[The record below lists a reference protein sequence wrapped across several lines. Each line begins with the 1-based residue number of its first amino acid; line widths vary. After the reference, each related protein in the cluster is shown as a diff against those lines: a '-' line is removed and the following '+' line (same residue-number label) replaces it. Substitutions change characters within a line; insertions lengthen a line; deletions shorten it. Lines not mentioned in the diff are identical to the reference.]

1 MGRPGNGEKGSD
13 VSPGPFEVTADQ
25 TTARSLPLFYDLDD
39 GVKTNYPKFGA
50 ALKKIP
56 GLGADA

>member
-1 MGRPGNGEKGSD
+1 VGRPGNGEIGSD
-13 VSPGPFEVTADQ
+13 VSPGPFEVTDGQ
-25 TTARSLPLFYDLDD
+25 ITARPQPLFDDLHD
-39 GVKTNYPKFGA
+39 GVKTNHPKFGA